1 MPSGND
7 FRKKTPAVNSSKPTV
22 KKVERGKAQEN
33 KISDESNSKFLIK
46 LAGNITNPQ
55 TYQGYST
62 TEIMNLDLGISKVKN
77 LYRSFDGALMG
88 STIANIDI

>member
-55 TYQGYST
+55 AYQGCST